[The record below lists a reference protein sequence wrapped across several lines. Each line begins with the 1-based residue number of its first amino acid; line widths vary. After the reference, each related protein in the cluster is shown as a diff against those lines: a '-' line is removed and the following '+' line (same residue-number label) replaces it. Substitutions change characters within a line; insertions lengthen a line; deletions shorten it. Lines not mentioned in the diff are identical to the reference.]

1 MDFSNW
7 VGGNLYRGG
16 GAAVEGEG
24 ELTSHIIWQ
33 YIGVLQVNKT
43 KYQMQGDKCKAYVYR
58 TR

>member
-1 MDFSNW
+1 M
-7 VGGNLYRGG
+7 GGNLYREG